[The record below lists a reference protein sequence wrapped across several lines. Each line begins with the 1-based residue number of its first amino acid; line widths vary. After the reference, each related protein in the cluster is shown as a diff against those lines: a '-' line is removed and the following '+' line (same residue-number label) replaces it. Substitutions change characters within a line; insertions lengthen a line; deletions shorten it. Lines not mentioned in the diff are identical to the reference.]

1 MKWVTCVLVLLF
13 NMKAILKIMERAIF
27 LQYWA
32 LFGHRKMMS
41 VKVRRLSET
50 FNSCVQSVTESMF
63 GLVDD
68 CILCHL
74 CWRSLSNISPHSFLL
89 PVGICGS
96 KCFPFKMFCLFPVF
110 RIMSKKKKIIFYSN
124 IKTAVQYKTRPN

>member
-1 MKWVTCVLVLLF
+1 
-13 NMKAILKIMERAIF
+13 
-27 LQYWA
+27 
-32 LFGHRKMMS
+32 MMS

-74 CWRSLSNISPHSFLL
+74 C
-89 PVGICGS
+89 
-96 KCFPFKMFCLFPVF
+96 
-110 RIMSKKKKIIFYSN
+110 
-124 IKTAVQYKTRPN
+124 